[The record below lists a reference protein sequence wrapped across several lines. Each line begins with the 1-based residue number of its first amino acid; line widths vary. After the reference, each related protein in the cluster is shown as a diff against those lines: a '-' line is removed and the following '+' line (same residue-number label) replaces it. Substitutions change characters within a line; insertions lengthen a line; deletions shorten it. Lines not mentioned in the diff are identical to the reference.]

1 MKIYN
6 FSVRTYIFFVVFV
19 IATFFSIKN
28 ALIVNIYFFLENI
41 SIRESFYYENDVNF
55 KGTHEPG
62 DRYFKILF
70 KNISDLKSL
79 NFNEIKKTLIKIKNL
94 KIENTDYLLE
104 YKLIEKLKELSNI
117 PTSEKKFTAI
127 YIPKNIDTYLNISCD
142 RLMSPFL
149 APAISNIVMLDG
161 LPLNNN
167 NSCYGHL
174 NEYGYPRYER
184 YNKIANLFHLKP
196 KQLCDKAKK
205 EGLKKVIELVETHSD
220 IETKVYK
227 CD

>member
-1 MKIYN
+1 M
-6 FSVRTYIFFVVFV
+6 
-19 IATFFSIKN
+19 IATFFSVKN

-41 SIRESFYYENDVNF
+41 SIRESFFYDNDVNF
-55 KGTHEPG
+55 KGTHDPG
-62 DRYFKILF
+62 DRYFKILS
-70 KNISDLKSL
+70 KNISNLT
-79 NFNEIKKTLIKIKNL
+79 NFNFKEIKNTLIKIKDL

-104 YKLIEKLKELSNI
+104 YKLIETLKELSNI
-117 PTSEKKFTAI
+117 PTAEKKFTAI
-127 YIPKNIDTYLNISCD
+127 YIPKSIDAYLNISCD

-167 NSCYGHL
+167 NSCYGHQK
-174 NEYGYPRYER
+174 EYGYLRYES

-205 EGLKKVIELVETHSD
+205 EGLNKVIELVEIDSD
-220 IETKVYK
+220 IKTKVYK
-227 CD
+227 CN